1 LEIRI
6 ARINVKGEGY
16 FVLYPLPPR
25 GGGHA
30 WIVLDAD
37 GVPVCFPAL
46 RQKRGEEFVD
56 DLEAAAK
63 AAAKSGAGEPLPWRP
78 PGSAILWTVDLGR
91 AAICGPEQDISPE
104 TPVWFP
110 AGLPAALIEEFG
122 WGVGYLQ
129 IRLSAFV
136 DRGLAVPLPPG
147 VVPPPRGA
155 VITAAGFGA
164 AGG

>member
-1 LEIRI
+1 MEIRL
-6 ARINVKGEGY
+6 APFSAGGNRY
-16 FVLYPLPPR
+16 FVMYYSPASGAGPV
-25 GGGHA
+25 
-30 WIVLDAD
+30 WKILDAD
-37 GVPVCFPAL
+37 GVPVCVQTL
-46 RQKRGEEFVD
+46 RRASGEEFVD
-56 DLEAAAK
+56 ELIAAAK